1 MITELPHTNT
11 LTESIETS
19 LHLDQA
25 VDLHSWT
32 RIHKD
37 NHSSLQSTA
46 SLSFLIPL
54 STTTTTE
61 RTLIVSLMEHDAMG
75 NVGIAT
81 RRLANLPLSPS
92 SANNKRMSAVLN
104 VELSSHTTCTTMTRK
119 VDSEYLVSQVQ
130 DYHKAFGMCVVLL
143 FGGVLMYMVDPNK
156 HKVATASTT
165 HEEEGESIHEV
176 ESVSRLKHTIFIDS
190 PGGSNDNS
198 TCSSTIQGDE
208 SDDTRHA
215 RAKPQIIMPPS
226 LVRIPYSFAAEHES
240 EEESCLSVN
249 SCTGPPQ
256 GVYHVGGIR
265 QDAFPSP
272 VVDVKKNTSHYEK
285 EDNERENRTNT
296 MIPEETQGPRNSVQ
310 QQDAVV
316 EKRVLPS
323 QVVDVAETPMM
334 DDTTVIDRE
343 VMESLGTA
351 IDPDNTCL
359 SVEQDTNDS
368 TVGET
373 EMEVRQDEIV
383 RPRESS
389 SNEPETATLLL
400 PQSASRSPSQ
410 QQGDDNSD
418 RMSSSSGNIPI
429 GQQAS
434 DEENASPALTEI
446 SKVGP
451 VDISQTTSATRRAH
465 NVNPSPSENAQSF
478 EVVNA
483 SFGSADESKVLPPP
497 LEEDQTLESTIDGQD
512 SQDSSDAPNKGCDSI
527 QARAEEESSQITCE
541 PLDVQDQSLEKN
553 DVIPTGGDNDENSPH
568 VSDQHEANREL
579 ESKVI
584 DVECIPMEESNW
596 LKRLRERPSAITSC
610 SVGQNDAPASAQEES
625 KEPEKDE
632 LSYASTLS
640 PDSFGGDDFS
650 VDDATAAIQ
659 DTVGTAVNEIQVA
672 AAINSDAQDLR
683 RPQRKKRRLPS
694 LKSRY
699 HSDKDSDIAK
709 QDARPDK
716 TGSRKQAASTT
727 TEFAIALVPQ
737 TNATLKPAARPKK
750 PSTDT
755 IVPDVVPSVL
765 LQAASREVTD
775 VEWNFSKAASTA
787 RRSKQE
793 KQRSRRRKRKGPPSL
808 IILLDDGP
816 PVPSQSVV
824 SRGSSRKKSTEGVS
838 GKRRRLK
845 K

>member
-1 MITELPHTNT
+1 M
-11 LTESIETS
+11 
-19 LHLDQA
+19 
-25 VDLHSWT
+25 
-32 RIHKD
+32 
-37 NHSSLQSTA
+37 
-46 SLSFLIPL
+46 
-54 STTTTTE
+54 
-61 RTLIVSLMEHDAMG
+61 
-75 NVGIAT
+75 
-81 RRLANLPLSPS
+81 
-92 SANNKRMSAVLN
+92 
-104 VELSSHTTCTTMTRK
+104 
-119 VDSEYLVSQVQ
+119 
-130 DYHKAFGMCVVLL
+130 
-143 FGGVLMYMVDPNK
+143 
-156 HKVATASTT
+156 
-165 HEEEGESIHEV
+165 
-176 ESVSRLKHTIFIDS
+176 
-190 PGGSNDNS
+190 
-198 TCSSTIQGDE
+198 
-208 SDDTRHA
+208 
-215 RAKPQIIMPPS
+215 
-226 LVRIPYSFAAEHES
+226 
-240 EEESCLSVN
+240 
-249 SCTGPPQ
+249 
-256 GVYHVGGIR
+256 
-265 QDAFPSP
+265 
-272 VVDVKKNTSHYEK
+272 
-285 EDNERENRTNT
+285 
-296 MIPEETQGPRNSVQ
+296 
-310 QQDAVV
+310 
-316 EKRVLPS
+316 
-323 QVVDVAETPMM
+323 
-334 DDTTVIDRE
+334 
-343 VMESLGTA
+343 
-351 IDPDNTCL
+351 
-359 SVEQDTNDS
+359 
-368 TVGET
+368 
-373 EMEVRQDEIV
+373 
-383 RPRESS
+383 
-389 SNEPETATLLL
+389 
-400 PQSASRSPSQ
+400 
-410 QQGDDNSD
+410 
-418 RMSSSSGNIPI
+418 
-429 GQQAS
+429 
-434 DEENASPALTEI
+434 
-446 SKVGP
+446 
-451 VDISQTTSATRRAH
+451 
-465 NVNPSPSENAQSF
+465 
-478 EVVNA
+478 NA

-527 QARAEEESSQITCE
+527 QAKAEEESSQITCE

-553 DVIPTGGDNDENSPH
+553 DVIPTGGDNDENSSH

-625 KEPEKDE
+625 KEPKKDD

-699 HSDKDSDIAK
+699 HSDKDSDI
-709 QDARPDK
+709 
-716 TGSRKQAASTT
+716 
-727 TEFAIALVPQ
+727 AIALVPQ